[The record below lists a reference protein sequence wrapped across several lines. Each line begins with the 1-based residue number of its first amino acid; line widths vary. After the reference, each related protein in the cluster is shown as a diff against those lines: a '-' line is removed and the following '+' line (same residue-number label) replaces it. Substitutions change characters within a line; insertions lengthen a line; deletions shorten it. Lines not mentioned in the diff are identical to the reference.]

1 VNDTTDRD
9 EPPTWAFYSDD
20 GLQGASK
27 PEPVLVD
34 PIDGTRMAAAGF
46 EMACREAGAPSDA
59 AARPLDARPV
69 LGSSAAHRLACIA
82 AGDRELQD
90 SLSEVVQRCVRDLRD
105 RRSA

>member
-1 VNDTTDRD
+1 MW
-9 EPPTWAFYSDD
+9 PGACPT
-20 GLQGASK
+20 
-27 PEPVLVD
+27 VD

>member
-1 VNDTTDRD
+1 
-9 EPPTWAFYSDD
+9 
-20 GLQGASK
+20 
-27 PEPVLVD
+27 
-34 PIDGTRMAAAGF
+34 
-46 EMACREAGAPSDA
+46 
-59 AARPLDARPV
+59 V